1 MNYRCVSADPR
12 AVLQTA
18 LSGEPRI
25 VLDAE
30 LGSQRWFPVS
40 SADASSS
47 SPHASDRDTVREAE
61 QGVSCPPGRI
71 LF

>member
-30 LGSQRWFPVS
+30 LGSQRGFLY
-40 SADASSS
+40 
-47 SPHASDRDTVREAE
+47 HQRTH
-61 QGVSCPPGRI
+61 PPPR
-71 LF
+71 LMRPTETQ